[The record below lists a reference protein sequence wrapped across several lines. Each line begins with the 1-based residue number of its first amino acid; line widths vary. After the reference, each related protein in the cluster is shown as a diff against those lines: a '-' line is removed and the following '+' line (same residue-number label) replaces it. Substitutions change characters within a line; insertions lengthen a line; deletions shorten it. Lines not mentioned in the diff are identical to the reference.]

1 MESTTIPPLLIA
13 IIEQG
18 VTAERKDEDIID
30 IAERFT
36 DGDIDTNTIRGLV
49 REVKERSLPA
59 EFIAR
64 EARVTGVY
72 MEPVQSY
79 DDTITVMVDRAFS
92 DTLNAGK
99 ALHVSLDANNDER
112 QRLQI
117 LAGLE
122 WNVYD
127 NEGAEY
133 YLPFYDIDM
142 TIESLSFV

>member
-1 MESTTIPPLLIA
+1 MEYITISPLLIA

-49 REVKERSLPA
+49 REVKERALPD

-72 MEPVQSY
+72 MEPIQSY
-79 DDTITVMVDRAFS
+79 DDTVTVMTEKKFS
-92 DTLNAGK
+92 ELTTTDSPIGVSLNADK
-99 ALHVSLDANNDER
+99 DER
-112 QRLQI
+112 ARLQI

-127 NEGAEY
+127 NDGARH
-133 YLPFYDIDM
+133 YLPFNDVEI
-142 TIESLSFV
+142 TLESLSFV